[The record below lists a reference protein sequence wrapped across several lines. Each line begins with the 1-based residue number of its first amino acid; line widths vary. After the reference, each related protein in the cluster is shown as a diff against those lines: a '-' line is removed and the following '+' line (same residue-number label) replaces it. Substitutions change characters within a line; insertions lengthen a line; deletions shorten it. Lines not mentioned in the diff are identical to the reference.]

1 MAENNLSLVEKFKNV
16 EEKMLKELKET
27 DLAIDYNA
35 DRKIII
41 SNLKAYIKRVKSIEK
56 ILDEYEE
63 ISTKL
68 EKLMEKDKQGIS
80 DAVVEL
86 REDSDEL
93 KAEIE
98 VINSQV
104 IVSQKKSKK
113 SPSKLREF

>member
-1 MAENNLSLVEKFKNV
+1 MAKNDLSLVEKFKNV
-16 EEKMLKELKET
+16 EDKIISELKDAELT
-27 DLAIDYNA
+27 IDYSA

-63 ISTKL
+63 ISMKL
-68 EKLMEKDKQGIS
+68 EKLMEEDKKGVS
-80 DAVVEL
+80 EAVVEL

-98 VINSQV
+98 VINNQV
-104 IVSQKKSKK
+104 VLKQKKKK
-113 SPSKLREF
+113 TSSAKVKEF